1 MWESARE
8 VETGGPMSVYVII
21 PFRTTD
27 YAWWK
32 EIFDKF
38 AESRLGWGALAY
50 VIYKGL
56 DDPEAITVVH
66 EFAAREGAARF
77 IADPSIRVSVAS
89 WNADVVPEMHLFE
102 EVGRRP

>member
-1 MWESARE
+1 
-8 VETGGPMSVYVII
+8 MSVYVII

-32 EIFDKF
+32 ALFDKF
-38 AESRLGWGALAY
+38 AESRVGWGAQGY

-66 EFAAREGAARF
+66 QFADREGAERF
-77 IADPSIRVSVAS
+77 VADPSIRVSVAG
-89 WNADVVPEMHLFE
+89 WNADVVPEMQLFE
-102 EVGRRP
+102 EVDRLP

>member
-1 MWESARE
+1 
-8 VETGGPMSVYVII
+8 MSVYVII

-50 VIYKGL
+50 VIYRGL

-66 EFAAREGAARF
+66 EFADRIGHGHGVPLSEARSTWLEDRRNPTTPTLARPARGVDRLHHGA
-77 IADPSIRVSVAS
+77 
-89 WNADVVPEMHLFE
+89 
-102 EVGRRP
+102 